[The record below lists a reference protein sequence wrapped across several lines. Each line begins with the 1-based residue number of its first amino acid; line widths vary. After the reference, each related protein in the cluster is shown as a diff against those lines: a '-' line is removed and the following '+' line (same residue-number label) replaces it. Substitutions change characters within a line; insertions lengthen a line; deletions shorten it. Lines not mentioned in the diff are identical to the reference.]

1 MSDNEN
7 SENNENE
14 EGNEIDDEDEQEK
27 NNNNGKIGKS
37 ELISDYKDKEKIYNL
52 IIKNNNELKNKIDL
66 ATNKYNEI
74 LKRIEEKQQTDI
86 EYQLKTQMNSVEKE
100 LEAYQNEN
108 KIYKRKIEQLKNSVY
123 FKNSVA
129 NSSSLKNALKQE
141 KIKNKEYTDE
151 LNTLKRI
158 QKFNKKLIT
167 KNESEH
173 KIKENIKSITEQI
186 KEIKEHIKQ
195 MNDRY
200 NILEHY
206 FKLVHEKIV
215 GLDFIKIKKK
225 KEIIESKKEE
235 EKKSFTNQ
243 EVKDILRLI
252 ITLRNQIFEKRN
264 KINNINSNTEDKM
277 HKFFSQNKTIEMEL
291 KEELKIYKDL
301 ITKKN
306 NIKKIINK
314 LNGKIKKQKSIKKQ
328 DSIKDNS
335 SLNNIDLDNSNNN
348 NVINTQ
354 ILKDKINS
362 DITQNQDELI
372 NDKINDE
379 NKENKENKENNEITM
394 YNIENNNNMEQ
405 TNEEKKILDNLN
417 DVKEGMENN
426 EIKENEKIDVNNIDN
441 NNENKNIEKNE
452 NEE

>member
-27 NNNNGKIGKS
+27 NNNNGKKDKENIGKS
-37 ELISDYKDKEKIYNL
+37 ELISDYKDKEKIYSL

-108 KIYKRKIEQLKNSVY
+108 KIYKKKIEQLKNSVY

-141 KIKNKEYTDE
+141 KLKNKEYTDE

-158 QKFNKKLIT
+158 EKFNKKLIT
-167 KNESEH
+167 KNEEEH
-173 KIKENIKSITEQI
+173 KIKENIKSISEQI
-186 KEIKEHIKQ
+186 KEIKEQIKQ

-225 KEIIESKKEE
+225 KEIFESKKEE

-243 EVKDILRLI
+243 EVKDILQLI

-301 ITKKN
+301 MTKKN
-306 NIKKIINK
+306 NLKKIINK
-314 LNGKIKKQKSIKKQ
+314 LNNGKIKKQKSIKKQ
-328 DSIKDNS
+328 DSIKENT
-335 SLNNIDLDNSNNN
+335 SLNNLDFDNLNNN
-348 NVINTQ
+348 NNEM
-354 ILKDKINS
+354 NS
-362 DITQNQDELI
+362 DISQNKNEVI
-372 NDKINDE
+372 NNKIND
-379 NKENKENKENNEITM
+379 ENKENNEITM
-394 YNIENNNNMEQ
+394 YNIDNNNNNMEQ

-417 DVKEGMENN
+417 NIKEGKENN
-426 EIKENEKIDVNNIDN
+426 EIKENEKIDNNIDD
-441 NNENKNIEKNE
+441 NNEIKNIEKNE
-452 NEE
+452 NK

>member
-7 SENNENE
+7 SEINENE

-86 EYQLKTQMNSVEKE
+86 EYQLKAQMNSVEKE

-173 KIKENIKSITEQI
+173 KIK
-186 KEIKEHIKQ
+186 
-195 MNDRY
+195 
-200 NILEHY
+200 
-206 FKLVHEKIV
+206 
-215 GLDFIKIKKK
+215 
-225 KEIIESKKEE
+225 
-235 EKKSFTNQ
+235 
-243 EVKDILRLI
+243 
-252 ITLRNQIFEKRN
+252 
-264 KINNINSNTEDKM
+264 
-277 HKFFSQNKTIEMEL
+277 
-291 KEELKIYKDL
+291 
-301 ITKKN
+301 
-306 NIKKIINK
+306 
-314 LNGKIKKQKSIKKQ
+314 
-328 DSIKDNS
+328 
-335 SLNNIDLDNSNNN
+335 
-348 NVINTQ
+348 
-354 ILKDKINS
+354 
-362 DITQNQDELI
+362 
-372 NDKINDE
+372 
-379 NKENKENKENNEITM
+379 
-394 YNIENNNNMEQ
+394 
-405 TNEEKKILDNLN
+405 
-417 DVKEGMENN
+417 
-426 EIKENEKIDVNNIDN
+426 
-441 NNENKNIEKNE
+441 
-452 NEE
+452 

>member
-225 KEIIESKKEE
+225 KEILESKKEE

-243 EVKDILRLI
+243 EVKDILQLI

-264 KINNINSNTEDKM
+264 KINNINTNTEDKM
-277 HKFFSQNKTIEMEL
+277 HKFFAQNKTIEIEL
-291 KEELKIYKDL
+291 KDELKIYKDL
-301 ITKKN
+301 ISKKN
-306 NIKKIINK
+306 NLKKIINK
-314 LNGKIKKQKSIKKQ
+314 LNNGKIKKQKSIKKQ
-328 DSIKDNS
+328 DSIKENN
-335 SLNNIDLDNSNNN
+335 SLNNLDFDSLNNN
-348 NVINTQ
+348 IN
-354 ILKDKINS
+354 KN
-362 DITQNQDELI
+362 EL
-372 NDKINDE
+372 NKIND
-379 NKENKENKENNEITM
+379 NEITLHNIDNN
-394 YNIENNNNMEQ
+394 NIEQ
-405 TNEEKKILDNLN
+405 TEEKKILDNLN
-417 DVKEGMENN
+417 ENN
-426 EIKENEKIDVNNIDN
+426 DIKENEKIDSNNS
-441 NNENKNIEKNE
+441 NEIKNVEKNE
-452 NEE
+452 NE